1 MKKFLIILVIFLLI
15 AITACSR
22 SPPIIKQEQYNCSAN
37 GYVSYHD
44 VNELINIS
52 NRLIVI
58 NNLCTQNSNLTP
70 IPYIA
75 YLQEK

>member
-1 MKKFLIILVIFLLI
+1 MKKFLIILTIISLVL
-15 AITACSR
+15 ITACSGK
-22 SPPIIKQEQYNCSAN
+22 PPIIKQQEYNCSAN
-37 GYVSYHD
+37 GYVSFKD

-52 NRLIVI
+52 NRLITI
-58 NNLCTQNSNLTP
+58 NNICTQNSNLTP